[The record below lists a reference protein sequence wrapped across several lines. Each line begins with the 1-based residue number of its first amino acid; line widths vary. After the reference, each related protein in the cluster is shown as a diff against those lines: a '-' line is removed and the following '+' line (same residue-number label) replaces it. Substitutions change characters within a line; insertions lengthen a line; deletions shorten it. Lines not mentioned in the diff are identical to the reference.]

1 MSFCLVWR
9 LNSLPG
15 VILASDSLTT
25 IRDGSRVVRK
35 TTQKTISIN
44 SHFPVG
50 AVTCGSAVAGKESLV
65 NLLSQNYQQE
75 RDSLEGFSHLIHEEI
90 REALKYR
97 HPAVETTNFAIHLAG
112 YCVREKSFQ
121 HYVISTVKLDL
132 QEPRKVK
139 STLFVGGNVGKA
151 EVKALRSCG
160 MQKDKNYTLEE
171 ACEIVKSGIEK
182 VYEIGNSKVSGPTQI
197 LYIDD
202 LQTHWLE
209 GPIESE
215 VLF

>member
-1 MSFCLVWR
+1 MVWR

-25 IRDGSRVVRK
+25 IKDGSRVVRK

-50 AVTCGSAVAGKESLV
+50 VVTCGSAVVGKESLV
-65 NLLSQNYQQE
+65 GILSQNYQQE
-75 RDSLEGFSHLIHEEI
+75 RDSIEAFSELIHEEL
-90 REALKYR
+90 REALKFR
-97 HPAVETTNFAIHLAG
+97 HPAVETTNFAIHVAG
-112 YCVREKSFQ
+112 YCIKEKAFQ
-121 HYVISTVKLDL
+121 HYIINTVRLDL
-132 QEPRKVK
+132 KAPRKVK
-139 STLFVGGNVGKA
+139 STLFVGGDVGKI

-160 MQKDKNYTLEE
+160 MEPNKKYSLEE
-171 ACEIVKSGIEK
+171 ACAIVKSGIEK
-182 VYEIGNSKVSGPTQI
+182 VYDVGNGKVAPPTQI

-202 LQTHWLE
+202 VQTHWLE

-215 VLF
+215 ALF